1 MSLRTVVSA
10 ALLGLCLSLSFA
22 QAAEPP
28 TTASVQHSLDKI
40 AERKLPEADQKALQ
54 QVLEQTLGLLASRD
68 DYDKRLAALK
78 QQLADA
84 IGVSRKT
91 ISTVETSRFTPS
103 VVIALQ
109 MAHYFEVPVEQI
121 FSFDGFR

>member
-1 MSLRTVVSA
+1 MEERQL
-10 ALLGLCLSLSFA
+10 
-22 QAAEPP
+22 
-28 TTASVQHSLDKI
+28 HNKI
-40 AERKLPEADQKALQ
+40 AQLRAAK
-54 QVLEQTLGLLASRD
+54 GLSQ
-68 DYDKRLAALK
+68 

-91 ISTVETSRFTPS
+91 ISTVETGRFTPS

-109 MAHYFEVPVEQI
+109 MARYFEVPVEQI

>member
-1 MSLRTVVSA
+1 MEEQPLYNR
-10 ALLGLCLSLSFA
+10 
-22 QAAEPP
+22 
-28 TTASVQHSLDKI
+28 I
-40 AERKLPEADQKALQ
+40 AELRAAK
-54 QVLEQTLGLLASRD
+54 GLSQ
-68 DYDKRLAALK
+68 

-109 MAHYFEVPVEQI
+109 MARYFEVPVEQI
-121 FSFDGFR
+121 FSFDSFR